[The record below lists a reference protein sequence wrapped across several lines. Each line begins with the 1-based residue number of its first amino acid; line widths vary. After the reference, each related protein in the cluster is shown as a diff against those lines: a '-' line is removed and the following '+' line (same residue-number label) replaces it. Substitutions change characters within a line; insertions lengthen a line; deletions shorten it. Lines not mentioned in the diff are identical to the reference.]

1 MRSAIVLALAT
12 LCLLSA
18 CSDPPGTP
26 YGRRFAGLNNCS
38 ADGSVV
44 LWEYANDKGNYEG
57 LNNGPCKGD

>member
-1 MRSAIVLALAT
+1 MRTAILAVMT

-18 CSDPPGTP
+18 CSDPSGTP

-38 ADGSVV
+38 ADGSTV
-44 LWEYANDKGNYEG
+44 LFEYANSQGSYDG